1 MKINNGQIETN
12 PDNTFILRY
21 PNDMLDGVIID
32 LDENYAFI
40 PKSVD
45 SDQYFGLEAQLCEE
59 GIDVVVITDADM
71 TEAPHC
77 WVMQSMVKA
86 VIQGAEVICKE
97 AAQTE

>member
-40 PKSVD
+40 PKVD
-45 SDQYFGLEAQLCEE
+45 DPEGYEQLEADLAAE
-59 GIDVVVITDADM
+59 GIETVIMEPDVDM
-71 TEAPHC
+71 TQPPHC
-77 WVMQSMVKA
+77 WVIQSMA
-86 VIQGAEVICKE
+86 RSVIKSAEALLE
-97 AAQTE
+97 